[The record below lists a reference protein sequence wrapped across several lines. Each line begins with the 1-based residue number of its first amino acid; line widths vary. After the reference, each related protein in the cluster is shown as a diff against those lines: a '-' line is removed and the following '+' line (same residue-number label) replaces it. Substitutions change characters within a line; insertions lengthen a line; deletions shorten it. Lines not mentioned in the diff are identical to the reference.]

1 MSEYFSSIIY
11 SINGKKKKNLLF
23 RGSED
28 LESLNFVL
36 VVGEPEQPTDFPGWS
51 VYVTTYPVTLILQR
65 RAVRSNVNK
74 SV

>member
-11 SINGKKKKNLLF
+11 SINDKKYLLL

-28 LESLNFVL
+28 LESLNFVI
-36 VVGEPEQPTDFPGWS
+36 VGEPEQPSDFAGWS
-51 VYVTTYPVTLILQR
+51 VYMTTCPVTLILQR
-65 RAVRSNVNK
+65 RAISSNVNK

>member
-1 MSEYFSSIIY
+1 MV
-11 SINGKKKKNLLF
+11 KKKKNL

-28 LESLNFVL
+28 LEPLNFVI
-36 VVGEPEQPTDFPGWS
+36 VVGEPEQPSDFLGWS

>member
-1 MSEYFSSIIY
+1 MV
-11 SINGKKKKNLLF
+11 KKKKNL

-28 LESLNFVL
+28 LEPLNFVI
-36 VVGEPEQPTDFPGWS
+36 VVGEPEQPSDFQGWS